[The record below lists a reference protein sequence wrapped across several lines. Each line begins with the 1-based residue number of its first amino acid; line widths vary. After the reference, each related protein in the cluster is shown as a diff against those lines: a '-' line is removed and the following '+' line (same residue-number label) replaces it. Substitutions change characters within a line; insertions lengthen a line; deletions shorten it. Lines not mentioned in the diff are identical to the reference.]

1 MNKYRWWGIL
11 GAVALL
17 ASACLPAA
25 QVPPRL
31 PAVVAATPSP
41 AATQAALSAD
51 AGTPL
56 PTREPFGVGQIYTYT
71 SQTGDTLVSLAAH
84 FNTSPA
90 EILAKN
96 PGLVPTATIASGQSL
111 LIPAYWFPLGGSAY
125 KIIPD
130 SAFVYGPTSQ
140 GFDVDAYVASQPGYL
155 RTLSAFVD
163 GRQRTGGQ
171 TILYTAEQYS
181 INPRLLLALMEWR
194 SGALGT
200 AEVSDD
206 VRANPFGKLPGVT
219 GFNSQMTY
227 VAEQLTAGYYA
238 WRNGSLTS
246 LLLPDSTTSR
256 PDDFQTAG
264 TVAVQYLFSKFMY
277 LDEFNQAIGP
287 QGFGATY
294 SKLFGDPFADTP
306 ADVIPGN
313 LTQPDLALPFERGQT
328 WTLTGGPHPI
338 WGNNTPWGALD
349 IAPPGVPGCALT
361 DKWARAVADG
371 VVVRSNDNSVVL
383 DLDGDGFEG
392 TGWVI
397 FYFHVADRDRIAA
410 GAVVK
415 TGDPLG
421 HPSCEGGNATGTHVH
436 IGRKY
441 NGEWIPA
448 DGIVPGVVP
457 FDLGGW
463 VAQKGSVAYGG
474 RLMRLGRWVEACVCS
489 TQQNTIYWVNPP

>member
-1 MNKYRWWGIL
+1 MWVG
-11 GAVALL
+11 L
-17 ASACLPAA
+17 AWLAAACLPAA

-31 PAVVAATPSP
+31 PSVVATTPAPSSS
-41 AATQAALSAD
+41 QAALPAA

-56 PTREPFGVGQIYTYT
+56 PTREPFGVGQVYTYT
-71 SQTGDTLVSLAAH
+71 SQTGDTLVALAAH
-84 FNTSPA
+84 FNTSQE

-96 PGLVPTATIASGQSL
+96 PGLAPTMTLASGQTL
-111 LIPAYWFPLGGSAY
+111 LIPTYWFPLGGSPY

-130 SAFVYGPTSQ
+130 SDFVYGPTSK

-155 RTLSAFVD
+155 RTMSAFVD
-163 GRQRTGGQ
+163 GSQRTGGQ
-171 TILYTAEQYS
+171 AVQYYAEQYS
-181 INPRLLLALMEWR
+181 INPRLFLALMEWR
-194 SGALGT
+194 SGALSQPDAGD
-200 AEVSDD
+200 E
-206 VRANPFGKLPGVT
+206 VRANPFGALPGVT

-227 VAEQLTAGYYA
+227 VSEQLTAGYYA
-238 WRNGSLTS
+238 WRNGTLTA
-246 LLLPDSTTSR
+246 LLMPDSTTSR
-256 PDDFQTAG
+256 PDFFQTAG
-264 TVAVQYLFSKFMY
+264 TVAVQYLFSRFMN

-294 SKLFGDPFADTP
+294 TKMFGDPFAGGTP
-306 ADVIPGN
+306 DVIPGN
-313 LTQPDLALPFERGQT
+313 LAQPNLTLPFDQSET

-338 WGNNTPWGALD
+338 WGNSTPWGALD
-349 IAPPGVPGCALT
+349 IAPPGVPGCAQT
-361 DKWARAVADG
+361 DRWARAVANG

-397 FYFHVADRDRIAA
+397 FYFHVSDRERIAA
-410 GAVVK
+410 GTLVN

-421 HPSCEGGNATGTHVH
+421 HPSCEGGVATGTHVH

-457 FDLGGW
+457 FNLGGW
-463 VAQKGSVAYGG
+463 VAQKGAVAYDG

-489 TQQNTIYWVNPP
+489 TQQNTIYWVK